1 MDRAAT
7 KHIFAFLKFY
17 ILKKK
22 PTTTRDTPIR
32 ITKNPLLDQAGLLY
46 IHERFGP
53 TKDLLW

>member
-46 IHERFGP
+46 IN
-53 TKDLLW
+53 